1 MIKFQGIGAQGN
13 YSQAGRAVADD
24 TLRAFLAARRNS
36 PNYGEMAITAAD
48 IRKTEKLATLKN
60 QAEVAATRLTVDAD
74 VKAKKMQ
81 IDSASK
87 LKTSQRKAGAL
98 AVAGQMATDA
108 GALFGKEKAKRREL
122 DVDDAYYNKRT
133 ASIHDRMDE
142 LNDRMKGWESEL
154 ELGDNLDLDES
165 VSSLKTGSSLLPS
178 AGSGIN
184 LEPYTLTKAQVK
196 DYALAAG
203 FTPSEASTVVGIA
216 GGESRRDP
224 TNNTKRSGLFKEQG
238 EDSVGLMQINW
249 GFHKDRGWL
258 QNLGIT
264 SREQLLDPATNMKAA
279 KYLYDGS
286 GNFSDWTVFNEGI
299 YKGWL

>member
-13 YSQAGRAVADD
+13 YSQAGKAVADD
-24 TLRAFLAARRNS
+24 TLRSFLAARRNS

-48 IRKTEKLATLKN
+48 IRKKEKLATLKN
-60 QAEVAATRLTVDAD
+60 QAEVAATRLTADAD

-87 LKTSQRKAGAL
+87 LKTAKRKAGAL
-98 AVAGQMATDA
+98 AVAGQMATEA
-108 GALFGKEKAKRREL
+108 GELFGKEKAKRREL

-165 VSSLKTGSSLLPS
+165 VSSLKTGSSLIPS
-178 AGSGIN
+178 AGSGSN

-203 FTPSEASTVVGIA
+203 FNPSEASTVVGIA

-224 TNNTKRSGLFKEQG
+224 TNNTKRSGLFKERG

-249 GFHKDRGWL
+249 GYHKDRGWL

-264 SREQLLDPATNMKAA
+264 SREQLFDPATNMKAA

>member
-13 YSQAGRAVADD
+13 YSQAGKAVADD
-24 TLRAFLAARRNS
+24 TLRSFLAARRSS
-36 PNYGEMAITAAD
+36 PDYGEVAITTAEL
-48 IRKTEKLATLKN
+48 RKQEKIQTLKN
-60 QAEVAATRLTVDAD
+60 QTEVAAERLAVDTE
-74 VKAKKMQ
+74 VKARKMG
-81 IDSASK
+81 IAAESN
-87 LKTSQRKAGAL
+87 LKTAKRKAGAL
-98 AVAGQMATDA
+98 AVAGQMATEA

-122 DVDDAYYNKRT
+122 NADDAYYNKRT
-133 ASIHDRMDE
+133 ASINDRMDE

-165 VSSLKTGSSLLPS
+165 VSSLKTGSSLIPS
-178 AGSGIN
+178 AGSGSN

-203 FTPSEASTVVGIA
+203 FNPSEASTVVGIA

-264 SREQLLDPATNMKAA
+264 SREQLFDPATNMKAA